1 MQKALTQFSDFM
13 SRLAAPYSTSTLTS
27 ATKGSSFVSI
37 LVGAVIIAFTI
48 IAIITN
54 SIMLS
59 IIASKSVTRWLTVV
73 AIVLEW
79 LLIATLGKGII

>member
-13 SRLAAPYSTSTLTS
+13 SRLTVPYSTSISTS
-27 ATKGSSFVSI
+27 TTKRSSFVSI
-37 LVGAVIIAFTI
+37 LVGAVVITFTI
-48 IAIITN
+48 VAIITN

-79 LLIATLGKGII
+79 LLVATLGKGII